1 MIGEADDLMLS
12 LMQIA
17 DEAPAPEPAS
27 KAPNALSSLKPYP
40 HHKGECGGMVSVQPG
55 GDEETGEPLLRFFC
69 VKCGKDEIMPMQ
81 LKGMQGVCI
90 GDVKAPEWVEPPN
103 V

>member
-17 DEAPAPEPAS
+17 DEEPATLEVS
-27 KAPNALSSLKPYP
+27 SAANPLASLKPYP
-40 HHKGECGGMVSVQPG
+40 HHKGSCMGAVQVCPG
-55 GDEETGEPLLRFFC
+55 QDEEDNFVLMFRC
-69 VKCGKDEIMPMQ
+69 IKCGKDEIVPMIVD
-81 LKGMQGVCI
+81 GNTGA
-90 GDVKAPEWVEPPN
+90 VKAPDWVASPN